1 VQKIIPD
8 GLNLILI
15 THVCGCRDRTERNS
29 KSYNGWYR
37 SHTIGLRIKRF
48 ITCFG
53 HIIDLKL
60 FIVVMRNIICP
71 TRK

>member
-1 VQKIIPD
+1 MQKIIPY

-15 THVCGCRDRTERNS
+15 THVCGCHDRTERNS
-29 KSYNGWYR
+29 PATMASIG
-37 SHTIGLRIKRF
+37 HTIGLRIKRYNL
-48 ITCFG
+48 FG

>member
-1 VQKIIPD
+1 MQKIIPD
-8 GLNLILI
+8 GLNILI
-15 THVCGCRDRTERNS
+15 THFAAVMTELSVNS
-29 KSYNGWYR
+29 SYNGQYR

-53 HIIDLKL
+53 QIIDLKL
-60 FIVVMRNIICP
+60 FIVVMRNIMYP